1 MKIRPRRWDVT
12 VAEARAIQQR
22 LRGRVERR
30 DRFGRIR
37 RVAGADVAFGQGLAI
52 AAVLVFSY
60 PDLRLV
66 ETAQAATPLGFP
78 YVPGLL
84 SFREGP
90 ALLKAFAAITVLPD
104 LLLFDAHGFAHPRR
118 FGLACH
124 MGVLL
129 DRPSV
134 GCAKSVLV
142 GEWEAAGLGAERGA
156 WVPLELEGQTVGAA
170 VRTRQ
175 GSKPIFVSIGHRV
188 SLRSA
193 IRLALACCAG
203 YRLPEP
209 TRQADLAVSR
219 LRQQWAI
226 GEVSGSAA
234 ARIPSE
240 KRI

>member
-1 MKIRPRRWDVT
+1 M
-12 VAEARAIQQR
+12 AEARAIQQR

-37 RVAGADVAFGQGLAI
+37 RVAGADVAFGHGQAY

-60 PDLRLV
+60 PDLHLI
-66 ETAQAATPLGFP
+66 ETAHAAAPLRFP

-84 SFREGP
+84 TFREGP
-90 ALLKAFAAITVLPD
+90 ALLKAFAAINVPPD
-104 LLLFDAHGFAHPRR
+104 LILFDAQGFAHPRR

-142 GEWEAAGLGAERGA
+142 GEWDPAALGVQAGA
-156 WVPLELEGQTVGAA
+156 WVPLMVEGERVGAA

-175 GSKPIFVSIGHRV
+175 GAKPIFVSIGHRV
-188 SLRSA
+188 SLRGA
-193 IRLALACCAG
+193 IRLVLACCAG
-203 YRLPEP
+203 YRIPEP
-209 TRQADLAVSR
+209 TRQADIAV
-219 LRQQWAI
+219 
-226 GEVSGSAA
+226 
-234 ARIPSE
+234 ARW
-240 KRI
+240 KRAPHVA

>member
-1 MKIRPRRWDVT
+1 MKIRPQRWDVT
-12 VAEARAIQQR
+12 VAEARAIQER

-30 DRFGRIR
+30 DRLGRIR
-37 RVAGADVAFGQGLAI
+37 RVAGADVAFGQGQAY

-66 ETAQAATPLGFP
+66 EMAQAAAPLRFP

-90 ALLKAFAAITVLPD
+90 ALLQAFAAIKVRPD
-104 LLLFDAHGFAHPRR
+104 LILFDAHGFAHPRR

-142 GEWEAAGLGAERGA
+142 GEWDPAALGAHPGA
-156 WVPLELEGQTVGAA
+156 WVPLVLLSRAETPETK
-170 VRTRQ
+170 VR
-175 GSKPIFVSIGHRV
+175 SI
-188 SLRSA
+188 
-193 IRLALACCAG
+193 
-203 YRLPEP
+203 
-209 TRQADLAVSR
+209 
-219 LRQQWAI
+219 AI
-226 GEVSGSAA
+226 GALVAA
-234 ARIPSE
+234 MGD
-240 KRI
+240 

>member
-1 MKIRPRRWDVT
+1 M
-12 VAEARAIQQR
+12 AEARAIQQR

-60 PDLRLV
+60 PELRLV

-90 ALLKAFAAITVLPD
+90 ALLKAFATLTVRPD
-104 LLLFDAHGFAHPRR
+104 LILFDAHGFAHPRR

-124 MGVLL
+124 LGILL

-142 GEWEAAGLGAERGA
+142 GEWDPTALGAQPGA
-156 WVPLELEGQTVGAA
+156 WVPLVLDGKRIGAA
-170 VRTRQ
+170 VRTRE
-175 GSKPIFVSIGHRV
+175 GGKPIFVSIGHRV
-188 SLRSA
+188 GLRSA
-193 IRLALACCAG
+193 VRLALACCAG
-203 YRLPEP
+203 YRIPEP
-209 TRQADLAVSR
+209 TRQADIAVSR
-219 LRQQWAI
+219 LKQQRAVA
-226 GEVSGSAA
+226 EMSGLPA

-240 KRI
+240 KGI

>member
-1 MKIRPRRWDVT
+1 MRAIRHRWDVT

-37 RVAGADVAFGQGLAI
+37 RVAGADVAFGNGQAY

-60 PDLRLV
+60 PGLQLV
-66 ETAQAATPLGFP
+66 ERAHVVAPLSFP

-90 ALLKAFAAITVLPD
+90 ALLKAFAALTTRPD
-104 LLLFDAHGFAHPRR
+104 LILFDAHGLAHPRG

-124 MGVLL
+124 LGVLL

-142 GEWEAAGLGAERGA
+142 GEWDPNALGEERGA
-156 WVPLELEGQTVGAA
+156 WTPLVLEGKPIGAA
-170 VRTRQ
+170 VRTR
-175 GSKPIFVSIGHRV
+175 GATKPIFVSTGHRV
-188 SLRSA
+188 GLPSA

-203 YRLPEP
+203 YRIPEP
-209 TRQADLAVSR
+209 TRQADIAVAR
-219 LRQQWAI
+219 LKQTEK
-226 GEVSGSAA
+226 GGG
-234 ARIPSE
+234 PS
-240 KRI
+240 